1 MDCIV
6 RGSQRL
12 GHDWATFTFTVP
24 PKPHRIFSVPTVMT
38 PSFQLFR
45 PKARE
50 LIFTLVFLSKFTSH
64 CQQILLGLLLTWL
77 LPTFL
82 TVVHISLD
90 YGISPPFSLLLPWT
104 PVGSSQI
111 SKLFKGKPVCCCSKA
126 SQIPSLFH
134 SKASNGFSCC
144 SEWKSQFSRGPHSP
158 HSLHPL
164 PSPLLSLPSR
174 HTGLPV
180 CPAHSECSC
189 LAVLDLHFPDCF
201 AQTPM
206 WHFPKW
212 HLLRAPFPILIYGF
226 PPYLGCPCALSL
238 PYFFTIMLLSI

>member
-1 MDCIV
+1 MNPPQVYMCC
-6 RGSQRL
+6 SYLPRL
-12 GHDWATFTFTVP
+12 WDQ
-24 PKPHRIFSVPTVMT
+24 
-38 PSFQLFR
+38 PSFLPASAMDPSRLF
-45 PKARE
+45 PD
-50 LIFTLVFLSKFTSH
+50 
-64 CQQILLGLLLTWL
+64 QQ
-77 LPTFL
+77 
-82 TVVHISLD
+82 
-90 YGISPPFSLLLPWT
+90 
-104 PVGSSQI
+104 
-111 SKLFKGKPVCCCSKA
+111 PVCCCSKA

-158 HSLHPL
+158 HSLHLL